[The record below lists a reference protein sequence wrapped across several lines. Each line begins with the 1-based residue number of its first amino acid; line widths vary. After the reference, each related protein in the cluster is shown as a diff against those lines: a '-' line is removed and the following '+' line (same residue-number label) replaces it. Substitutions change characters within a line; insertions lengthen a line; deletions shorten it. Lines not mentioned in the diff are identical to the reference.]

1 MSAYPENQMYNML
14 VRQNANEAFDEGILS
29 TDSYQKINEN
39 HACNFYSPNLFVAIG
54 IGLFTVVTTI
64 MITLLL
70 ILLSSISSTSGFIG
84 ICTLMAMFCYGMLE
98 FLVNSRHH
106 FNSGAD
112 NVLLLLVS
120 IFIGAMF
127 FMIGD
132 EPLWIYFSLTIFLI
146 CGWLWYRFVDSVMA
160 IFSVASFIFFS
171 ATLFDKTGPF
181 AQNVMPVF
189 TMCITALL
197 YILLRLKMPIEHNQY
212 YKSYKVVKIFLLIT
226 FYLAGNIFII
236 DDISREIYHRLKPI
250 PFHSFYWLTTF
261 LIPLAYMI
269 IGFLKRNLLILR
281 PGLFLLAASIFTYK
295 YYFTFL
301 PIEWEM
307 LFVGAILVLISYL
320 LFKYFK
326 DGKNGFTSEKYTSSS
341 VMDNLQ
347 ALIVTETL
355 TTRIS
360 SGNSLMDGGSGGG
373 AGASGD
379 F

>member
-1 MSAYPENQMYNML
+1 MSVYPANQMYNML
-14 VRQNANEAFDEGILS
+14 VNQNADEAFDEGILS
-29 TDSYQKINEN
+29 MESYQKIKEN

-54 IGLFTVVTTI
+54 IGLLAVVTTI

-84 ICTLMAMFCYGMLE
+84 ICTLMAILCYGMLE
-98 FLVNSRHH
+98 YLVNSRYH

-112 NVLLLLVS
+112 NVLLLLVP

-132 EPLWIYFSLTIFLI
+132 EPVWIYFSLTIFLI

-160 IFSVASFIFFS
+160 IFSVGSFIFFS

-181 AQNVMPVF
+181 SQNVMPVF
-189 TMCITALL
+189 IMCISVFLYFLL
-197 YILLRLKMPIEHNQY
+197 QLKMPAEQNQY
-212 YKSYKVVKIFLLIT
+212 YKSFKAIKVFLLIA
-226 FYLAGNIFII
+226 FYFAGNIFII
-236 DDISREIYHRLKPI
+236 DDLSHEIYHRLTQV
-250 PFHSFYWLTTF
+250 PFHSIYWFSTF

-281 PGLFLLAASIFTYK
+281 TGIFLLAASVFTYK

-301 PIEWEM
+301 PVEWEM
-307 LFVGAILVLISYL
+307 LLGGAILVLISYF
-320 LFKYFK
+320 LFKFFK
-326 DGKNGFTSEKYTSSS
+326 DGKNGFTSEKYSSNPGR
-341 VMDNLQ
+341 DNLQ

-355 TTRIS
+355 TTPIS

>member
-14 VRQNANEAFDEGILS
+14 VRQNADEAFDSAILS
-29 TDSYQKINEN
+29 MESYQEINEN

-54 IGLFTVVTTI
+54 IGLLTVVTTI

-84 ICTLMAMFCYGMLE
+84 VCTLMAMLCYGMLE
-98 FLVNSRHH
+98 YLVNSRHH

-112 NVLLLLVS
+112 NVLLLIVP
-120 IFIGAMF
+120 IFIGSMF

-160 IFSVASFIFFS
+160 IFSMGSFIFFS
-171 ATLFDKTGPF
+171 ATLFDKTGSF

-189 TMCITALL
+189 IMGITVCLYVLL
-197 YILLRLKMPIEHNQY
+197 GLKMPVALNQY
-212 YKSYKVVKIFLLIT
+212 YKSSKVIKAFLLIA
-226 FYLAGNIFII
+226 FYFAGNIFII
-236 DDISREIYHRLKPI
+236 DDISREIYHRLKPV
-250 PFHSFYWLTTF
+250 PFHSFYWFITF
-261 LIPLAYMI
+261 LIPLAYLI
-269 IGFLKRNLLILR
+269 IGFLRRNLLILR
-281 PGLFLLAASIFTYK
+281 TGLFLLAASVFTYK

-307 LFVGAILVLISYL
+307 LFGGAVLVLISYF

-326 DGKNGFTSEKYTSSS
+326 DGKNGFTSEKYSSRPG
-341 VMDNLQ
+341 MDNLQ
-347 ALIVTETL
+347 ALIITETL
-355 TTRIS
+355 TTRVS
-360 SGNSLMDGGSGGG
+360 SGNSLIDGGSGGG